1 MMSLVGRLR
10 TPFLSARLVRRYDV
24 GLVAWIVFWVVL
36 AIVAAA
42 EISSLSGVTDPI
54 VRTADGLQK
63 VTGALGGVSNI
74 PLIGGSI
81 GDVVKQVDETVRSAR
96 TGAADAKATIH
107 TMSWLVGLALG
118 VGMVALGLVLYL
130 PVRLAWRREVADV
143 RRALAADPHDPE
155 LGRYLARRGL
165 ESMDYAAVRAWG
177 GDPWWQLA
185 EGDVW
190 PLADLELTRLGL
202 SRS

>member
-1 MMSLVGRLR
+1 L
-10 TPFLSARLVRRYDV
+10 
-24 GLVAWIVFWVVL
+24 
-36 AIVAAA
+36 
-42 EISSLSGVTDPI
+42 TDPI

-63 VTGALGGVSNI
+63 VTGALDAFGHI

-81 GDVVKQVDETVRSAR
+81 GNLAKQVDETVRSAR
-96 TGAADAKATIH
+96 TGAADARSTIH

-118 VGMVALGLVLYL
+118 VGMVALGLLLYL

-143 RRALAADPHDPE
+143 RRALAVDSDDPE

-165 ESMDYAAVRAWG
+165 EGMDYAAVRAWG
-177 GDPWWQLA
+177 GDPWRQLT

-190 PLADLELTRLGL
+190 SLADVELTRLGL
-202 SRS
+202 RRG